1 MADTRRDARDD
12 DDRAEITQRLTEHVG
27 AGHLTLT
34 EFDERLRRLHGTS
47 DRAELAAVTADL
59 PAIRTTT
66 TQPARRAP
74 RRWLVSLFGG
84 SSLTGRW
91 RIAGPL
97 RSVAVFG
104 GADIDLREAE
114 LDAGDV
120 HITAISFMGGQ
131 DVYLPAGVDVH
142 VNGVAILG
150 GNDVHGAGQAGHAVL
165 PGAPV
170 VHVRALSLFGGT
182 DVWRVPPSAARS
194 SRREAR
200 RQIKG
205 AR

>member
-1 MADTRRDARDD
+1 MDD
-12 DDRAEITQRLTEHVG
+12 ELAEITQRLTEHVG

-34 EFDERLRRLHGTS
+34 EFDERLRRLHAAT
-47 DRAELAAVTADL
+47 DRGELVAVTADL
-59 PAIRTTT
+59 PALR
-66 TQPARRAP
+66 PATPPATRRAP

-91 RIAGPL
+91 RLSGPL

-114 LDAGDV
+114 LDGGADV
-120 HITAISFMGGQ
+120 HITAISLMGGQ
-131 DVYLPAGVDVH
+131 DIYLPAGVDVH
-142 VNGVAILG
+142 LTGAAVFG
-150 GNDVHGAGQAGHAVL
+150 GNDLHGTEQPAL

-170 VHVRALSLFGGT
+170 VHVRAVSLFGGT
-182 DVWRVPPSAARS
+182 DIWRVPPSAVRA
-194 SRREAR
+194 SRKEAR
-200 RQIKG
+200 RQIKA